1 MKYGVIKILNFFF
14 FLEKS
19 EFVDYGNKVC
29 EKTSFYQVTTF
40 FKGISEKLCQMFLGV
55 YFCRQYI
62 NQTEFFASCRYIRK
76 IFFYPMACFVVYL
89 YKSF

>member
-1 MKYGVIKILNFFF
+1 MFILADILLTYNIYLIVWDMGWLRFWEFFFF

-29 EKTSFYQVTTF
+29 EKTSFYLTTF

-55 YFCRQYI
+55 YFCRQ
-62 NQTEFFASCRYIRK
+62 
-76 IFFYPMACFVVYL
+76 
-89 YKSF
+89 

>member
-1 MKYGVIKILNFFF
+1 MRYGVIKILNYFF

-55 YFCRQYI
+55 YFCRQ
-62 NQTEFFASCRYIRK
+62 
-76 IFFYPMACFVVYL
+76 
-89 YKSF
+89 

>member
-1 MKYGVIKILNFFF
+1 MFILADILLTYNIYLIVWDMGWLRFWIFFF

-55 YFCRQYI
+55 YFCRQ
-62 NQTEFFASCRYIRK
+62 
-76 IFFYPMACFVVYL
+76 
-89 YKSF
+89 